1 MKNFSLFVIL
11 FGISVSLCAQINM
24 YVWMGGERTKYPVTL
39 VDSVTFAEEP
49 PFAPLISVTDA
60 SVSDWRDVTSDF
72 LAIATSVPIPSN
84 TA

>member
-24 YVWMGGERTKYPVTL
+24 YVWMRGERTKYPVTL

-60 SVSDWRDVTSDF
+60 SVSDWRDVRKT
-72 LAIATSVPIPSN
+72 LNQNVNNYKVILN
-84 TA
+84 KC